1 MLKAVVIDDE
11 PAARRAIA
19 LLLERHPELSMVG
32 QAGSVSEGMALIA
45 HAAPDVVFLDVEMT
59 GLSGFELVGQLSE
72 RPDIVIVSA
81 HSQHA
86 VRAFDVEAVDFLSKP
101 VHPSRFASTIRR
113 LLKRRQ
119 RPEVERSPSRAAGPS
134 PLRIPTQ
141 RGLRFI
147 EPLHLAAVLAERDY
161 ARLLLAGGG
170 AILAGR
176 PIGDLAADLPT
187 PPFLRLSRSIILNLA
202 YILRIEVE
210 GRDLVRVYLRDV
222 QTPIDLGRS
231 AAIVLRRAVKQL

>member
-11 PAARRAIA
+11 PAARRAIV
-19 LLLERHPELSMVG
+19 LLLERYPELSMVG
-32 QAGSVSEGMALIA
+32 QAGSVAEGMELIA
-45 HAAPDVVFLDVEMT
+45 RVAPDVVFLDVEMM
-59 GLSGFELVGQLSE
+59 GQSGFALVGQLID

-101 VHPSRFASTIRR
+101 VHPSRFASTVRR
-113 LLKRRQ
+113 LLKRRR
-119 RPEVERSPSRAAGPS
+119 RPEAERPPTRLAGPAT
-134 PLRIPTQ
+134 LRIPTH

-147 EPLHLAAVLAERDY
+147 EPLRLAAVLAERDY
-161 ARLLLAGGG
+161 ARLLLSGEG

-187 PPFLRLSRSIILNLA
+187 PPFLRLSRSIILNLVC
-202 YILRIEVE
+202 ILRIEVE
-210 GRDLVRVYLRDV
+210 GRDRARVYLRDI
-222 QTPIDLGRS
+222 QKPIDLGRS
-231 AAIVLRRAVKQL
+231 AGLVLRRALKQL

>member
-11 PAARRAIA
+11 AAARRAIA
-19 LLLERHPELSMVG
+19 LLLERHPELSLVG
-32 QAGSVSEGMALIA
+32 EAGSVAEGMALIA
-45 HAAPDVVFLDVEMT
+45 RTAPDIVFLDVEMT
-59 GLSGFELVGQLSE
+59 GQSGFELVGQLAA

-86 VRAFDVEAVDFLSKP
+86 VGAFDVEAVDFLSKP
-101 VHPSRFASTIRR
+101 VHPLRFASTVRR

-119 RPEVERSPSRAAGPS
+119 RPEAERQPARPTGLA

-147 EPLHLAAVLAERDY
+147 EPLQVAAVLAERDY
-161 ARLLLAGGG
+161 AHLLLPGEG

-176 PIGDLAADLPT
+176 PIGDLTAELPT
-187 PPFLRLSRSIILNLA
+187 PPFLRLSRSIVLNLTC
-202 YILRIEVE
+202 ILRIETE
-210 GRDLVRVYLRDV
+210 GRDHIRVHLRDV
-222 QTPIDLGRS
+222 PKPIALGRS
-231 AAIVLRRAVKQL
+231 AGTALRRAVKQL